1 MWFLRVC
8 QSVIARPATW
18 RQSVATDR
26 RRLPVLRS
34 LALGLLLALTVGAG
48 GQVQAASYAHQDAH
62 PNVDYLALGD
72 SVTFGYSP
80 LVDPHNTKAFVSY
93 ANVVAQALHEHLT
106 NAACP
111 GVTSSRFISLSGPD
125 WLCEPWLKQG
135 FPLHVTYSGSQLQFA
150 VSFLRSHPR
159 TRLVTLL
166 IGSNDLFRLQ
176 GLCQNDRTCIEK
188 GLPGVLATVRANL
201 NTIYATLRFKAH
213 YFYQIVTLTYY
224 SPNYRDQFTTGAVS
238 QLNKVIANRA
248 VAWGSAVADGFK
260 AFGVASG
267 FGDPCAAGLLIR
279 TSATTCDIHPSLR
292 GHALLAATVLA
303 ALRHAHR
310 EAA

>member
-8 QSVIARPATW
+8 QSIIARPVTW
-18 RQSVATDR
+18 NQTASTDR
-26 RRLPVLRS
+26 RHLPALRS

-48 GQVQAASYAHQDAH
+48 GQVQAASHANPQAN
-62 PNVDYLALGD
+62 PKVDYLALGD

-80 LVDPHNTKAFVSY
+80 LVDPHNTNAFVSF
-93 ANVVAQALHEHLT
+93 ANVTAQALHEHLT

-135 FPLHVTYSGSQLQFA
+135 FPLHVTYSGSQLQYA

-176 GLCQNDRTCIEK
+176 GLCQNDRTCIQK
-188 GLPGVLATVRANL
+188 GLPGVLATFRANL
-201 NTIYATLRFKAH
+201 NTIFATLRFKAH
-213 YFYQIVTLTYY
+213 YHGQIVTLTYY
-224 SPNYRDQFTTGAVS
+224 SPNYRDQFTTDAVK
-238 QLNKVIANRA
+238 QLDRVIANRA

-279 TSATTCDIHPSLR
+279 LSATTCDVHPSLR
-292 GHALLAATVLA
+292 GHVLLAATVLA
-303 ALRHAHR
+303 ALRHAHDK
-310 EAA
+310 AA

>member
-8 QSVIARPATW
+8 QSVITRQAIL
-18 RQSVATDR
+18 RQSEAADR

-34 LALGLLLALTVGAG
+34 LALGLLLALTFGVGGPA
-48 GQVQAASYAHQDAH
+48 QAARHAPPHA
-62 PNVDYLALGD
+62 DYLALGD

-80 LVDPHNTKAFVSY
+80 LVDPHDTKDFVSY
-93 ANVVAQALHEHLT
+93 ANVVAQALHENLT

-111 GVTSSRFISLSGPD
+111 GVTSSRLISLSGPD

-135 FPLHVTYSGSQLQFA
+135 FPLHVTYSSSQLQFA
-150 VSFLRSHPR
+150 VSYLRSHPH
-159 TRLVTLL
+159 TRLVTLM
-166 IGSNDLFRLQ
+166 IGANDLFRLQ
-176 GLCQNDRTCIEK
+176 GLCNNDRACIQK
-188 GLPGVLATVRANL
+188 GLPGVLATFRANL
-201 NTIYATLRFKAH
+201 NTIFATLRNQAH
-213 YFYQIVTLTYY
+213 YHHQIVTLTYY
-224 SPNYRDQFTTGAVS
+224 SPNYRDQFTTGAIS
-238 QLNKVIANRA
+238 QLNQVIANRA

-279 TSATTCDIHPSLR
+279 TSATTCDVHPSLK

-303 ALRHAHR
+303 ALRHAHDK
-310 EAA
+310 AA